1 MSRHVY
7 KMDLG
12 KELSEGQTHLDSHAD
27 TCVCGANF
35 VMLER
40 EDQVVEFADV
50 SPFLDD
56 YEPIKD
62 IPIASCATTWVDPE
76 NGQPHVLV
84 LQSNARFYE
93 VTADIPWDPYSKKS
107 EEDERSTRSRLSETA
122 SSPTGGNS
130 QREIKASYLQEPSR
144 SRKLSATPLA

>member
-40 EDQVVEFADV
+40 EDQVAEFADV

-62 IPIASCATTWVDPE
+62 IPIASCATTWIDPE

-84 LQSNARFYE
+84 LHQSLYFGNKLDHSLYRRRC
-93 VTADIPWDPYSKKS
+93 SK
-107 EEDERSTRSRLSETA
+107 A
-122 SSPTGGNS
+122 
-130 QREIKASYLQEPSR
+130 I
-144 SRKLSATPLA
+144 